1 MANDRVTY
9 SISHW
14 RGYVDDTFA
23 FIEKGYVE
31 RVLAGLNSLHKN
43 IQFTQKLKYQNKLP
57 FLDALLINMT
67 RN

>member
-14 RGYVDDTFA
+14 REYVDDTFA

-43 IQFTQKLKYQNKLP
+43 ILFT
-57 FLDALLINMT
+57 
-67 RN
+67 